1 MKLISF
7 LLRSSRQFFTLAV
20 ITGLIAGISNT
31 GLLVVI
37 NVSLSKLSSAA
48 QIVAWSF
55 VGLCLLMLTSRVL
68 SGLLLIRLSQGAIYN
83 LRMELSRQLIASPL
97 RRLES
102 MGAHRILATL
112 TDDVNT
118 IALALFNI
126 PLLCMHFAIIVS
138 CLIYLSWLSWRLL
151 LILFIFLVFGVLTYN
166 LLLRRA
172 VNSVKL
178 AREQSNVLYKHFRAL
193 TEGTKE
199 LKLHRKRREAFLS
212 NLLEA
217 TAASLKRHTVEGNS
231 IYTFAMGWGQL
242 LVFAMTG
249 LLLIVLPAFG
259 NITTPVLIGYTL
271 TILYLMTP
279 LEFIISTLPSMG
291 RAGVAMQTVE
301 ALGLSLA
308 EHKDN
313 ALSDAVPE
321 PKRQWQSLQ
330 LSAVTH
336 DYHREKEDS
345 NFILG
350 PINLS
355 VHPGELIFIIGGN
368 GSGKTTL
375 AKLLA
380 GLYVPEAGAILL
392 NGEPINESNREYY
405 RQYFSAVFSDFYLFE
420 SLLGIDTPETD
431 SRVREYLVK
440 LQLDHKVKVANGTL
454 STIELSQGQRK
465 RLALLTA
472 YVEDRPIYIFDEWA
486 ADQDPVF
493 KEIFYYQLLPELKMR
508 GKAIVVISHDDRYYH
523 CADRVLKLD
532 YGKIVNEEELAVPP
546 LFTPRAEVPVS

>member
-1 MKLISF
+1 MKLVGF
-7 LLRSSRQFFTLAV
+7 LLRSSRQLFALAI

-37 NVSLSKLSSAA
+37 NVSLSKLTSAL

-68 SGLLLIRLSQGAIYN
+68 SGLLLIRLSQGAIYD

-97 RRLES
+97 RHLES
-102 MGAHRILATL
+102 LGAHRVLATL

-138 CLIYLSWLSWRLL
+138 CLIYLCWLSWKLL
-151 LILFIFLVFGVLTYN
+151 LILCVFLVFGVLTYN

-172 VNSVKL
+172 VNSIKL
-178 AREQSNVLYKHFRAL
+178 GRAQSNLLYKHFRAL

-217 TAASLKRHTVEGNS
+217 TAISLKRHTVEGNS
-231 IYTFAMGWGQL
+231 IYTLAMGWGQL

-249 LLLIVLPAFG
+249 LLLLVLPAFG
-259 NITTPVLIGYTL
+259 NISTPVLVGYTL

-279 LEFIISTLPSMG
+279 LEFIIGTLPAMG

-308 EHKDN
+308 ELKD
-313 ALSDAVPE
+313 DASSATLTE
-321 PKRQWQSLQ
+321 PKRHWQSLQ
-330 LSAVTH
+330 LLAVTH
-336 DYHREKEDS
+336 DYHRQKEDS

-350 PINLS
+350 PITMS
-355 VHPGELIFIIGGN
+355 VYVGELIFIVGGN

-375 AKLLA
+375 TKLLA
-380 GLYVPEAGAILL
+380 GLYIPESGTILL
-392 NGEPINESNREYY
+392 DGEPINESNREYY
-405 RQYFSAVFSDFYLFE
+405 RQHFSAVFSDFYLFE
-420 SLLGIDTPETD
+420 SLLGIDVPETD
-431 SRVREYLVK
+431 GRVREYLVK

-454 STIELSQGQRK
+454 STIELSQGERK

-486 ADQDPVF
+486 ADQDPRF
-493 KEIFYYQLLPELKMR
+493 KNIFYLHLLPELKAR
-508 GKAIVVISHDDRYYH
+508 GKTVLVISHDDRYYH
-523 CADRVLKLD
+523 LADRLIKLN
-532 YGKIVNEEELAVPP
+532 YGQIEPEELASDLQHAP
-546 LFTPRAEVPVS
+546 TEVPVAS